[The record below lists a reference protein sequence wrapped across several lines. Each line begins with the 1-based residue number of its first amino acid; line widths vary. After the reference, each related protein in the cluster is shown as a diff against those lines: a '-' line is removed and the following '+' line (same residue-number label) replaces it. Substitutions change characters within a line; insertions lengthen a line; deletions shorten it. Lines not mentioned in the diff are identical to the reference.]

1 LSDQEGKKRLGRG
14 FWIILVVVF
23 LLVVAGTAAGVY
35 FLLAPNMAQER
46 ELPTYQIPLE
56 AFTVNLKDNNYRR
69 FLRTNITVETTEKKV
84 IKELTEKQYKIN
96 DTINSVLAAK
106 NAGDLEDRDRLKE
119 ELIAAINSHLT
130 EGDIVGL
137 YFEHFIIQ

>member
-1 LSDQEGKKRLGRG
+1 LSEQEGKRKLGKG
-14 FWIILVVVF
+14 FWIILAVVV
-23 LLVVAGTAAGVY
+23 LVVMAGTAAGVY

-46 ELPTYQIPLE
+46 ELPTYQVPLE
-56 AFTVNLKDNNYRR
+56 TFTVNLKDNNYRR
-69 FLRTNITVETTEKKV
+69 FLRTYITVETSEKKV
-84 IKELTEKQYKIN
+84 IKEMTEKQYKIK

-130 EGDIVGL
+130 EGEVVGL
-137 YFEHFIIQ
+137 YFEQFIIQ